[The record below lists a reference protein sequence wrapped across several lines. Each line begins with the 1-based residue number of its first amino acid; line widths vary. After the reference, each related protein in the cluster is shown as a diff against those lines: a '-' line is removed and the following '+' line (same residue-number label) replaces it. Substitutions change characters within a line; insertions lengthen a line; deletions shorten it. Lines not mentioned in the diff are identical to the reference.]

1 MIDFIALF
9 TANCCQCSYCYF
21 AFYLP
26 YDFFSS
32 FADALFKILKTLR
45 KIKGTMPLDRLFIR
59 KLKSGVRLIFRKRES
74 GEPKGRT
81 DHLNLQVLGY
91 PNGKNALC
99 KQYVKQYAK
108 S

>member
-1 MIDFIALF
+1 MFILLF
-9 TANCCQCSYCYF
+9 CVFICR
-21 AFYLP
+21 

-32 FADALFKILKTLR
+32 FGDALFKILKTLR

-81 DHLNLQVLGY
+81 DNLNLPFLGY
-91 PNGKNALC
+91 PNGKNGLEE
-99 KQYVKQYAK
+99 
-108 S
+108 SISL